1 MLTSIKPKYDGD
13 LSRVVILVDYSNL
26 LYRSYF
32 SSITSL
38 QERPWLPILR
48 FLDSLRLCVQRSKID
63 GTPLEIV
70 FAGESKTPLI
80 RSELDPTYKAQRSH
94 LTDSAFQQVRGN
106 IEKIVSDLGFEIL
119 NRDGY
124 EADDIIASFVKK
136 SCHQCR
142 CKVRCA
148 NCEHKSEYDTDIV
161 VYSNDRDMNQLLS
174 FDRCDIYR
182 NAGIHTGVFYTREDF
197 EKDFGFSPLKFDRY
211 KAMVGDKSDNIK
223 GVDGFGPVTAK
234 EYVLEDKT
242 PIDISYAKA
251 LELVQ
256 LFYEI
261 ENIPDHGTDISNLEK
276 SVKLR
281 ANSLLDIAMQ
291 YGPDKLPYE
300 EVLLSV
306 QKFREV
312 CKTLEPF

>member
-174 FDRCDIYR
+174 FDVAIFI
-182 NAGIHTGVFYTREDF
+182 GTPEFIQESSIQ
-197 EKDFGFSPLKFDRY
+197 EKTLKKILD
-211 KAMVGDKSDNIK
+211 S
-223 GVDGFGPVTAK
+223 
-234 EYVLEDKT
+234 L
-242 PIDISYAKA
+242 
-251 LELVQ
+251 L
-256 LFYEI
+256 
-261 ENIPDHGTDISNLEK
+261 SNLTDTKQWLAINQITLKVLTDLGLSLQK
-276 SVKLR
+276 SMFWKIKPPSTYHMQKHW
-281 ANSLLDIAMQ
+281 SLFSCFMRLKIFLIMEQ
-291 YGPDKLPYE
+291 I
-300 EVLLSV
+300 S
-306 QKFREV
+306 Q
-312 CKTLEPF
+312 T